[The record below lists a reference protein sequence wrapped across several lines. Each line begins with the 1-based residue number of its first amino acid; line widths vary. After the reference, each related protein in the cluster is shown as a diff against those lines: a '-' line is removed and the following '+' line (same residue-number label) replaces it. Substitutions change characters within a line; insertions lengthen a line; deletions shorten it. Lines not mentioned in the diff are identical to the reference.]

1 MAQREGPVP
10 QLPQVLILPPKER
23 FGLCHLP
30 LEPCDALRGL
40 AEQSQDLG
48 VVLYG
53 LVETVVVGVDDL
65 VDDVLDEVALL
76 LEELDLAVAVLRG
89 EDVYDVRQ
97 RVETRRRPPLVDPR
111 QPFLQVGF
119 VGRNREAV
127 EDAAAVAVHR
137 ANGEARDLMRLARED
152 GVYGCGNR

>member
-1 MAQREGPVP
+1 
-10 QLPQVLILPPKER
+10 VLILPPKKR

-30 LEPCDALRGL
+30 LEPGDALGGL
-40 AEQSQDLG
+40 AKQPQDLG

-53 LVETVVVGVDDL
+53 LVETVMVGVNDL

-76 LEELDLAVAVLRG
+76 LEELDLAVAVFGG

-111 QPFLQVGF
+111 QPFLEVGF
-119 VGRNREAV
+119 VGRNGEAV

-137 ANGEARDLMRLARED
+137 ANGKGLPERREIWS
-152 GVYGCGNR
+152 GWAGRRKGGY